1 MFQTKGEKIFQ
12 IINYTGLTFVTIM
25 CLFPVLHIVAL
36 SLSSSHAAAAGWVT
50 LFPKQV
56 TLQPYKYAL
65 GNKLFASSFIV
76 SIKRVV
82 LGVSINMILTVVTAY
97 PLSRPIKEFKSR
109 TFYAWFIFIPMI
121 LSGGLIP
128 IYLIVAKTGLIDTIW
143 ALILPA
149 AIPIFNVV
157 IMLNFFKRIPNE
169 ISESAF
175 MDGAG
180 HIQVLIRIFLPLS
193 LPSLA
198 TLTLFAAVFHWNSWF
213 DGLIYMNRIENYPL
227 QTYLRSLVIVK
238 DFSTMSNRS
247 EFERIAEISDRTLQ
261 ASQIVI
267 GAIPILAIYPFLQRY
282 FIKGLVLGS
291 VKG

>member
-1 MFQTKGEKIFQ
+1 
-12 IINYTGLTFVTIM
+12 
-25 CLFPVLHIVAL
+25 
-36 SLSSSHAAAAGWVT
+36 
-50 LFPKQV
+50 
-56 TLQPYKYAL
+56 
-65 GNKLFASSFIV
+65 
-76 SIKRVV
+76 
-82 LGVSINMILTVVTAY
+82 
-97 PLSRPIKEFKSR
+97 
-109 TFYAWFIFIPMI
+109 
-121 LSGGLIP
+121 
-128 IYLIVAKTGLIDTIW
+128 
-143 ALILPA
+143 
-149 AIPIFNVV
+149 
-157 IMLNFFKRIPNE
+157 MLNFFKRIPKE

-175 MDGAG
+175 IDGAG